1 MDRLC
6 DGCDAFAVGGVLA
19 VPFVGGLVIY
29 AVIRALVRA
38 PGASLQQ
45 KFVKLGTLKGRPE
58 ADIVAAVGPPQS
70 RGVAAGGYLL
80 QWMATGYH
88 IALRFDAQ
96 GICQGVTHE
105 FKSR

>member
-1 MDRLC
+1 MGAALI
-6 DGCDAFAVGGVLA
+6 
-19 VPFVGGLVIY
+19 VPLIGGLLIY
-29 AVIRALVRA
+29 AVIHVLVRA

-45 KFVKLGTLKGRPE
+45 KFVRLGTLAGRPE
-58 ADIVAAVGPPQS
+58 AEIVAAVGPPQS
-70 RGVAAGGYLL
+70 RGVAPGGYLL